1 MSSKAL
7 REDIRNALRLAPAPE
22 TVDREVIETH
32 QEQGYTRSLI
42 HYEGDEGDAIPAY
55 LLKPSG
61 PGPFPAVQIHHQH
74 ASQRHLGKS
83 EVCGLAGDPR
93 QAFGP
98 ALARRGVV
106 VLAAD
111 SICFE
116 DRRRNRTGTEPD
128 ADEDVAQHYNEMSY
142 RLVQGDTLMRKVL
155 DDAQRGLSI
164 LRQDPIVNH
173 EKIGLLGHSYGGTT
187 TLFQA
192 ALDERVRFA
201 CSSGAASS
209 YQAKIAHRIGLE
221 MSLVIPGFARRFDLH
236 DLIRCIA
243 PRRLLIT
250 SASEDVF
257 SMDADQVVEGGREA
271 YERAGRKA
279 RLDHFSYEGDHALTW
294 ERFEAIIEWIV
305 ARCYG

>member
-55 LLKPSG
+55 LLRPSG
-61 PGPFPAVQIHHQH
+61 PGLFPAVQIHHQH
-74 ASQRHLGKS
+74 ASRRHLGKS

-116 DRRRNRTGTEPD
+116 DRRRNRTGIEPD
-128 ADEDVAQHYNEMSY
+128 EANDVDQHYNEMSY

-164 LRQDPIVNH
+164 LRQDPIVIQ

-201 CSSGAASS
+201 CASGAASS
-209 YQAKIAHRIGLE
+209 YQMKIAQGIGLE
-221 MSLVIPGFARRFDLH
+221 MSLVIPGFARRFDIH
-236 DLIRCIA
+236 DLIRCTA
-243 PRRLLIT
+243 PRRLLIV
-250 SASEDVF
+250 SASEDDF
-257 SMDADQVVEGGREA
+257 SVDADQVVEGGREA
-271 YERAGRKA
+271 YERADRKA
-279 RLDHFSYEGDHALTW
+279 HLDHFSYEGGHALTW